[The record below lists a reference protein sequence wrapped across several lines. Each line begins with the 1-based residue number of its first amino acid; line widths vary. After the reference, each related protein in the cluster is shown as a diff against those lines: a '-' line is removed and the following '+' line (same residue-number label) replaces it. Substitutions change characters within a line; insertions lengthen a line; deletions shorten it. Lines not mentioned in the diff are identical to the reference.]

1 MAVSLWRQFLR
12 QTWLIAAGY
21 LVILE
26 VALVAAVLYWP
37 RFRDNI
43 PGIAKLVP
51 FDAIQDLLGAIEH
64 AGYWPYLAVQQWFKG
79 CSLFGVGAI
88 AFIGSGIIARESDQR
103 TAEFLFSRPV
113 SRRRVLAARHT
124 LVCVLVLGPVVL
136 TSISARWLSES
147 VGEHVAWSLLAGA
160 TGYMCLFLWT
170 LICLTTLV
178 SCWAEHQLT
187 AGAVVVGVALVSF
200 ALYLVQGLG
209 QFSLFTI
216 IDVRVFM
223 DMRDGVWP
231 WWQIGGL
238 LLAGGIMLLAADWRL
253 RSRDF

>member
-1 MAVSLWRQFLR
+1 MRSSMPDTGHTSPCSSGSRGAVCSALGPLHSSEAASLPES
-12 QTWLIAAGY
+12 LISERRSFSSQG
-21 LVILE
+21 LC
-26 VALVAAVLYWP
+26 
-37 RFRDNI
+37 RDVGFSP
-43 PGIAKLVP
+43 PGTPWCA
-51 FDAIQDLLGAIEH
+51 
-64 AGYWPYLAVQQWFKG
+64 
-79 CSLFGVGAI
+79 
-88 AFIGSGIIARESDQR
+88 
-103 TAEFLFSRPV
+103 
-113 SRRRVLAARHT
+113 
-124 LVCVLVLGPVVL
+124 VLGPVVL